1 MTLHRQLRS
10 GAGERGFT
18 LIELLVATVVSMLVL
33 GGAVALTSQVQN
45 GYRRQIEASAG
56 EQEGRYALE
65 WIGKLIRGADNDPFN
80 VKVLGTTNCP
90 AAGTVYQGIR
100 FDPNADGIANDIR
113 LQTDSNP
120 PDGQVGGSSGLCNQ
134 ANEDVTI
141 SLDAANRAILFFD
154 NNLGVPASIR
164 TDAVIQDL
172 RFVYRDAARAGILV
186 VDVVFAL
193 RIVELLRVGPDDDV
207 VAGELAEVDAG
218 FGDVDVGG
226 RHRRQ
231 ILDEQDRQAFGRDP
245 F

>member
-1 MTLHRQLRS
+1 MMTLHRQLRS

-65 WIGKLIRGADNDPFN
+65 WIGKLIRGADNNPFS
-80 VKVLGTTNCP
+80 VVSTNCP
-90 AAGTVYQGIR
+90 AASTAYAAIR
-100 FDPNADGIANDIR
+100 FDPNGDLVDNDIR

-120 PDGQVGGSSGLCNQ
+120 PDGQVGGALGLCNQ

-141 SLDAANRAILFFD
+141 SRDPANNAILFFD
-154 NNLGVPASIR
+154 NNLGLPASIR

-172 RFVYRDAARAGILV
+172 RFVYRDAARAVTTVPANVRYVEI
-186 VDVVFAL
+186 
-193 RIVELLRVGPDDDV
+193 RITVRSRTLDPATGAPVTRLLSSEIRV
-207 VAGELAEVDAG
+207 
-218 FGDVDVGG
+218 
-226 RHRRQ
+226 RSR
-231 ILDEQDRQAFGRDP
+231 
-245 F
+245 

>member
-1 MTLHRQLRS
+1 MMTLHRQLRL

-65 WIGKLIRGADNDPFN
+65 WIGKLIRGADNNPFS
-80 VKVLGTTNCP
+80 VVSTNCP
-90 AAGTVYQGIR
+90 AAATAYAAIR

-172 RFVYRDAARAGILV
+172 RFVYRDAARAVTTVPANVRYVEI
-186 VDVVFAL
+186 
-193 RIVELLRVGPDDDV
+193 RITVRSRTLDPATGAPVTRLLSSEIRV
-207 VAGELAEVDAG
+207 
-218 FGDVDVGG
+218 
-226 RHRRQ
+226 RSR
-231 ILDEQDRQAFGRDP
+231 
-245 F
+245 

>member
-1 MTLHRQLRS
+1 MMTLHRQVRS

-172 RFVYRDAARAGILV
+172 RFVYRDAARAVTTVPANVRYVEI
-186 VDVVFAL
+186 
-193 RIVELLRVGPDDDV
+193 RITVRSRTLDPATGAPVTRLLSSEIRV
-207 VAGELAEVDAG
+207 
-218 FGDVDVGG
+218 
-226 RHRRQ
+226 RSR
-231 ILDEQDRQAFGRDP
+231 
-245 F
+245 

>member
-1 MTLHRQLRS
+1 MMTLHRQLRS

-65 WIGKLIRGADNDPFN
+65 WIGKLIRGADNNPFS
-80 VKVLGTTNCP
+80 VVSTNCP
-90 AAGTVYQGIR
+90 AAATAYAAIR
-100 FDPNADGIANDIR
+100 FDPNGDSIDNDIR

-120 PDGQVGGSSGLCNQ
+120 PDGQVGGATGLCNQ

-141 SLDAANRAILFFD
+141 SRDAANNAILFFD

-172 RFVYRDAARAGILV
+172 RFVYRDAARAVTIV
-186 VDVVFAL
+186 PANVRYVEI
-193 RIVELLRVGPDDDV
+193 RITVRSRTLDPATGAPVTRMLSSEIRV
-207 VAGELAEVDAG
+207 
-218 FGDVDVGG
+218 
-226 RHRRQ
+226 RSR
-231 ILDEQDRQAFGRDP
+231 
-245 F
+245 

>member
-1 MTLHRQLRS
+1 MMTLHRQLRS

-33 GGAVALTSQVQN
+33 GGAVVLTSQVQN

-65 WIGKLIRGADNDPFN
+65 WIGKLIRGADNNPFS
-80 VKVLGTTNCP
+80 VVSTNCP
-90 AAGTVYQGIR
+90 AAATAYAAIR
-100 FDPNADGIANDIR
+100 FDPNGDSVDNDIR

-120 PDGQVGGSSGLCNQ
+120 PDGQVGGATGLCNQ

-141 SLDAANRAILFFD
+141 SRDAANNAILFFD

-172 RFVYRDAARAGILV
+172 RFVYRDAARAVTTVPANVRYVEI
-186 VDVVFAL
+186 
-193 RIVELLRVGPDDDV
+193 RITVRSRTLDPATGAPVTRMLSSEIRV
-207 VAGELAEVDAG
+207 
-218 FGDVDVGG
+218 
-226 RHRRQ
+226 RSR
-231 ILDEQDRQAFGRDP
+231 
-245 F
+245 

>member
-65 WIGKLIRGADNDPFN
+65 WIGKLIRGADNNPFS
-80 VKVLGTTNCP
+80 VVSTNCP
-90 AAGTVYQGIR
+90 APATAYAAIR
-100 FDPNADGIANDIR
+100 FDPNGDSVDNDIR

-120 PDGQVGGSSGLCNQ
+120 PDGQVGGATGLCNQ

-141 SLDAANRAILFFD
+141 SRDAANNAILFFD

-172 RFVYRDAARAGILV
+172 RFVYRDAARAVTTVPANVRYVEI
-186 VDVVFAL
+186 
-193 RIVELLRVGPDDDV
+193 RITVRSRTLDPATGAPVTRLLSSEIRV
-207 VAGELAEVDAG
+207 
-218 FGDVDVGG
+218 
-226 RHRRQ
+226 RSR
-231 ILDEQDRQAFGRDP
+231 
-245 F
+245 

>member
-1 MTLHRQLRS
+1 MMPLHRQLRS

-33 GGAVALTSQVQN
+33 GGAVVLTSQVQN

-65 WIGKLIRGADNDPFN
+65 WIGKLIRGADNNPFS
-80 VKVLGTTNCP
+80 VVSTNCP
-90 AAGTVYQGIR
+90 VAATAYAAIR
-100 FDPNADGIANDIR
+100 FDPNGDAVDNDIR

-120 PDGQVGGSSGLCNQ
+120 PDGQVGGATGLCNQ

-141 SLDAANRAILFFD
+141 SRDAANNAILFFD

-172 RFVYRDAARAGILV
+172 RFVYRDAARAVTTVPANVRYVEI
-186 VDVVFAL
+186 
-193 RIVELLRVGPDDDV
+193 RITVRSRTLDPATGAPVTRMLSSEIRV
-207 VAGELAEVDAG
+207 
-218 FGDVDVGG
+218 
-226 RHRRQ
+226 RSR
-231 ILDEQDRQAFGRDP
+231 
-245 F
+245 

>member
-1 MTLHRQLRS
+1 MTHPRQFRT

-45 GYRRQIEASAG
+45 GYRRQIEAAAG

-80 VKVLGTTNCP
+80 VKLVGTTDCP
-90 AAGTVYQGIR
+90 AAATEYGGIR
-100 FDPNADGIANDIR
+100 FDPNGDGVNNDIR

-120 PDGQVGGSSGLCNQ
+120 PDGQVGGTLGVCTQ

-141 SLDAANRAILFFD
+141 SLDTANSAILFFD

-172 RFVYRDAARAGILV
+172 RFVYRDGEHA
-186 VDVVFAL
+186 VDFPLGSGTPITPANVRYVDIQITVRTRTIDPTTNAPVTRTL
-193 RIVELLRVGPDDDV
+193 SSEIRV
-207 VAGELAEVDAG
+207 
-218 FGDVDVGG
+218 
-226 RHRRQ
+226 RSR
-231 ILDEQDRQAFGRDP
+231 
-245 F
+245 

>member
-1 MTLHRQLRS
+1 MTHSRHFKP

-45 GYRRQIEASAG
+45 GYRRQIEAAAG

-65 WIGKLIRGADNDPFN
+65 WIGKLIRGADNNPFN
-80 VKVLGTTNCP
+80 VATTDCP
-90 AAGTVYQGIR
+90 TAGTGYAAIR
-100 FDPNADGIANDIR
+100 FDPNADGVNNDIR

-120 PDGQVGGSSGLCNQ
+120 PDGQVGGTLGVCDQ

-141 SLDAANRAILFFD
+141 SLDTTNSAILFFD

-172 RFVYRDAARAGILV
+172 RFIYRNSEHA
-186 VDVVFAL
+186 VDDPLGSGTPITPANVRYVDIQITVRTRTIDPATNAPVTRTL
-193 RIVELLRVGPDDDV
+193 SSEIRV
-207 VAGELAEVDAG
+207 
-218 FGDVDVGG
+218 
-226 RHRRQ
+226 RSR
-231 ILDEQDRQAFGRDP
+231 
-245 F
+245 

>member
-65 WIGKLIRGADNDPFN
+65 WIGKLIRGADNNPFS
-80 VKVLGTTNCP
+80 VVSTNCP
-90 AAGTVYQGIR
+90 ATATAYAAIR
-100 FDPNADGIANDIR
+100 FDPNGDSVDNDIR

-120 PDGQVGGSSGLCNQ
+120 PDGQVGGATGLCNQ

-141 SLDAANRAILFFD
+141 SRDAANNAILFFD

-172 RFVYRDAARAGILV
+172 RFVYRDAARAVTTVPANVRYVEI
-186 VDVVFAL
+186 
-193 RIVELLRVGPDDDV
+193 RITVRSRTLDPATGAPVTRLLSSEIRV
-207 VAGELAEVDAG
+207 
-218 FGDVDVGG
+218 
-226 RHRRQ
+226 RSR
-231 ILDEQDRQAFGRDP
+231 
-245 F
+245 

>member
-1 MTLHRQLRS
+1 MTHPRQFRT

-45 GYRRQIEASAG
+45 GYRRQIEAAAG

-65 WIGKLIRGADNDPFN
+65 WIGKLIRGADNNPFN
-80 VKVLGTTNCP
+80 VAITDCP
-90 AAGTVYQGIR
+90 TAGTLYDAIQ
-100 FDPNADGIANDIR
+100 FDPNGDGVNNDIR

-120 PDGQVGGSSGLCNQ
+120 PDGRVGGTLGLCTQ

-141 SLDAANRAILFFD
+141 SLDTANSAILFFD

-172 RFVYRDAARAGILV
+172 RFVYRNGEHA
-186 VDVVFAL
+186 VDFPLGSGTPIIPADVRYVDIQITVRTRTIDPTTNAPVTRTL
-193 RIVELLRVGPDDDV
+193 SSEIRV
-207 VAGELAEVDAG
+207 
-218 FGDVDVGG
+218 
-226 RHRRQ
+226 RSR
-231 ILDEQDRQAFGRDP
+231 
-245 F
+245 